1 MENLKNSSNGD
12 IKRFYNHKF
21 DFNNQHKNTYDD
33 WLKAFENAIKKRA
46 EYGCFIGLSSGYDSG
61 AITKELVK
69 QGVMFKAYAMYN
81 NENKEVLDERLK
93 YMPESQ
99 VSEMKKDTWQ
109 GYYDFLKGK
118 INDVALADKASM
130 GVAAMFDSARSE
142 GRRRC
147 ISGQGGDEILSD
159 YSLFPKQ
166 STLKGVYPEKLTEW
180 PNFRGHM
187 QEEYLNEIED
197 IAGIYG
203 VEVKYPFLDVDLV
216 QEFLWLTPELKNK
229 NYKAPLY
236 EYLTKNDVPFEKGVK
251 RGFRPVK

>member
-1 MENLKNSSNGD
+1 MENINNED
-12 IKRFYNHKF
+12 IKAFYNHKF
-21 DFNNQHKNTYDD
+21 DFDNQHKDTYDD
-33 WLKAFENAIKKRA
+33 WLDAFSKAIDERA
-46 EYGCFIGLSSGYDSG
+46 EYGCFVGLSSGYDSG

-69 QGVMFKAYAMYN
+69 QNVRFKAYTIYN
-81 NENKEVLDERLK
+81 NEKKEVLDERLR
-93 YMPESQ
+93 YMLESQ
-99 VSEMKKDTWQ
+99 VTVMEKDTWQ

-118 INDVALADKASM
+118 INDTALADKASM
-130 GVAAMFDSARSE
+130 GVANMFDSARTE

-147 ISGQGGDEILSD
+147 LSGQGADEILSD

-216 QEFLWLTPELKNK
+216 QEFLWLKAELKNK
-229 NYKAPLY
+229 NYKAPLF